1 MAVTRREVLK
11 FIPAALLGMAAGSSS
26 QAGSAAEPE
35 EEWKIST
42 PGAYHALVVRVFPGG
57 DITVCM
63 GSEVLQ
69 PFRDRPEGWWTF
81 RGETG
86 TRIQLRHVGPRQLDI
101 DHFMIVK
108 PDGERGY
115 VLLDHF
121 MNVEPE

>member
-11 FIPAALLGMAAGSSS
+11 FIPAALLGIAAGSSL
-26 QAGSAAEPE
+26 QAGSVVEPE
-35 EEWKIST
+35 EEWRIST
-42 PGAYHALVVRVFPGG
+42 TSAPNRALIIRVFPSGN
-57 DITVCM
+57 ITVCK
-63 GSEVLQ
+63 GSEVLWR
-69 PFRDRPEGWWTF
+69 FRDTKGWWTF
-81 RGETG
+81 RGKHG
-86 TRIQLRHVGPRQLDI
+86 TCIKLRHIGPRQLDI